1 MGQLHRIISNFTTSC
16 QITKYDIVAQALKS
30 HQIKSCHIILCHLMR
45 CRAILGVELML
56 RDTSQIYAG
65 LVSVNVDIAC
75 PPIRSIWL
83 QFANTGK

>member
-1 MGQLHRIISNFTTSC
+1 MGQLHRIISNFITFC
-16 QITKYDIVAQALKS
+16 QIMKYDIVAQVLKS
-30 HQIKSCHIILCHLMR
+30 HQIKSCHIILSHLMR